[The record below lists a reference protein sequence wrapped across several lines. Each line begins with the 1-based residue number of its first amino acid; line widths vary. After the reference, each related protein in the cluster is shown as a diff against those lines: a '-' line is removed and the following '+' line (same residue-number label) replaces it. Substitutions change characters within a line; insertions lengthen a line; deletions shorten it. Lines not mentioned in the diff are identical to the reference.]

1 MTIHIKFK
9 NRQNVIYTANHSDMA
24 KNTKVYNKQNSLN
37 YMTLLFHSNYATILE
52 TCVSSKQIR
61 PEQEEGVRKTAFP

>member
-1 MTIHIKFK
+1 MIIHIKFK

-37 YMTLLFHSNYATILE
+37 YIPQDSALSQYINYATIFRNL
-52 TCVSSKQIR
+52 CIIKAN
-61 PEQEEGVRKTAFP
+61 KT

>member
-9 NRQNVIYTANHSDMA
+9 NRQNVIYTDNHSDMA

-37 YMTLLFHSNYATILE
+37 YIPQDSSLSQYINYATIFRNL
-52 TCVSSKQIR
+52 CIIKAN
-61 PEQEEGVRKTAFP
+61 KT